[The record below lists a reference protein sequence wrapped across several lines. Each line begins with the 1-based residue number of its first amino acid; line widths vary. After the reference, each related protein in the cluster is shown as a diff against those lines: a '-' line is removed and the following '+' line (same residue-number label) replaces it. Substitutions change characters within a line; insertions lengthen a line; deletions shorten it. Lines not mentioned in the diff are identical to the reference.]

1 MKFQQKLSEA
11 IDKNNSLVCIG
22 LDTDVTKI
30 PKHLYTSDTAMFDF
44 NKGIIDV
51 TASVVC
57 SYKINS
63 AFYEASGADGIRQ
76 LKMTCDYLRA
86 TYPSIP
92 FIIDAKRAD
101 IGNTNEGY
109 VAYLFNYLKADAV
122 TLHPYLGKEAL
133 APFFSHTDKGI
144 FILCRTSNPGAAEI
158 QDVLVE
164 GEPLYA
170 YIAKKVA
177 GEWND
182 KNNCMLV
189 VGASPKELGKVRAL
203 VGDMFLLV
211 PGIGAQEGDL
221 QGTLEQGLTEEKSGL
236 IIHSARA
243 IIYADGSERFAEKA
257 KVEAEKLRDQINLAR
272 Q

>member
-1 MKFQQKLSEA
+1 MNFQTKLVQA
-11 IDKNNSLVCIG
+11 IDKTNSLVCVG

-44 NKGIIDV
+44 NKGIIDA
-51 TASVVC
+51 TAQVVC

-76 LKMTCDYLRA
+76 LKMTCDYLRV
-86 TYPSIP
+86 TYSSTP
-92 FIIDAKRAD
+92 FIADAKRAD
-101 IGNTNEGY
+101 IGNTNAGY

-133 APFFSHTDKGI
+133 EPFLSHEDKGN
-144 FILCRTSNPGAAEI
+144 FILCRTSNPGAGEI

-177 GEWND
+177 SEWNN
-182 KNNCMLV
+182 KGNCMLV
-189 VGASPKELGKVRAL
+189 VGASAKELGKVRAL

-211 PGIGAQEGDL
+211 PGIGAQAGDL
-221 QGTLEQGLTEEKSGL
+221 QGTLEQGLTKEKSGL
-236 IIHSARA
+236 IIHSARS
-243 IIYADGSERFAEKA
+243 IIYADGSEHFAEKA
-257 KVEAEKLRDQINLAR
+257 KEEAIKLRDAINEYR
-272 Q
+272 